1 MENVAKRSTPAMNNE
16 ILCFDNAEFGSVR
29 TAEINGKV
37 YFCGT
42 DVAKALGYTVP
53 HKAIREHCR
62 YGLKQTVPHPQ
73 SPDKVIEMSFI
84 PEGDIYRLVAHSK
97 LPTAE
102 KFEQWVFDDVL
113 PSIRKHGL
121 YATDELLSDPDFAIA
136 AFTALKEERE
146 KNKALTEQVFA
157 QNRQIDTQTQQ
168 IAELEPKG
176 IYYDIILQTENTMTT
191 TQIAKDYGFSAQL
204 FNKILHELEIVY
216 PQNGSWVLYQQ
227 YANSGFGKTNT
238 YTYWKGDGEN
248 SSLSLVW
255 TQTGRLFLYERLKSH
270 GILPVV
276 ETEYS
281 DANFSN
287 PIVVKCQG
295 KNSEN
300 HAKFRGIPHD
310 LMEEAYKA
318 YKEKTSPL
326 KNIVKSLGIS
336 LTTFYKKADKYE
348 RFPDLRVY

>member
-1 MENVAKRSTPAMNNE
+1 MNELKIFENP
-16 ILCFDNAEFGSVR
+16 EFGSVR
-29 TAEINGKV
+29 LVEIEGEPWFV
-37 YFCGT
+37 SS
-42 DVAKALGYTVP
+42 DVCKALEIANPSDALKRLDEDERMTIDLTESHSGQRGGAQKLNVVNEPGLYSIVLGSRKKEAKAFKRWIT
-53 HKAIREHCR
+53 H
-62 YGLKQTVPHPQ
+62 
-73 SPDKVIEMSFI
+73 DVI
-84 PEGDIYRLVAHSK
+84 
-97 LPTAE
+97 PT
-102 KFEQWVFDDVL
+102 
-113 PSIRKHGL
+113 IHKHGAYMTPEAIEKVL
-121 YATDELLSDPDFAIA
+121 YNPDYLIA
-136 AFTALKEERE
+136 LANILKDAQE

-157 QNRQIDTQTQQ
+157 QNQQIDSQAQQ

-216 PQNGSWVLYQQ
+216 QRNGSWVLYQQ

-255 TQTGRLFLYERLKSH
+255 TQTGRLFLYEKLKSH

-281 DANFSN
+281 DVNFSN
-287 PIVVKCQG
+287 PIVIKCQG
-295 KNSEN
+295 KSSEN

-310 LMEEAYKA
+310 LMEKAYKA
-318 YKEKTSPL
+318 YKEKTSSL
-326 KNIVKSLGIS
+326 KGIVKSLGIS
-336 LTTFYKKADKYE
+336 PTTFYKKADKFE

>member
-1 MENVAKRSTPAMNNE
+1 MNELKIFENP
-16 ILCFDNAEFGSVR
+16 EFGSVR
-29 TAEINGKV
+29 LVEIEGEPWFV
-37 YFCGT
+37 AT
-42 DVAKALGYTVP
+42 DVCGALEVKNASQALTRLDEDEKMTTLISNEGAATGKSQMAFVNESGLYSLVLGSRKPEAKAFKRWIT
-53 HKAIREHCR
+53 H
-62 YGLKQTVPHPQ
+62 
-73 SPDKVIEMSFI
+73 DVI
-84 PEGDIYRLVAHSK
+84 
-97 LPTAE
+97 PT
-102 KFEQWVFDDVL
+102 
-113 PSIRKHGL
+113 IHKHGAYMTPEAIEKVL
-121 YATDELLSDPDFAIA
+121 YNPDYLIA
-136 AFTALKEERE
+136 LANTLKDAQE

-157 QNRQIDTQTQQ
+157 QNQQIDSQAQQ

-255 TQTGRLFLYERLKSH
+255 TQTGRLFLYEKLKSH

-310 LMEEAYKA
+310 LMEKAYKA

-326 KNIVKSLGIS
+326 KGIVKSLGIS
-336 LTTFYKKADKYE
+336 LTTFYKKVDKYE
-348 RFPDLRVY
+348 RFPNLRVY

>member
-1 MENVAKRSTPAMNNE
+1 MNELKIFKNPEFGTVRLVEIDGEPWFVGKDVAE
-16 ILCFDNAEFGSVR
+16 ILGYSD
-29 TAEINGKV
+29 TA
-37 YFCGT
+37 
-42 DVAKALGYTVP
+42 
-53 HKAIREHCR
+53 KAIRVHVDDEDKGVDEMDTPGGKQKITVINES
-62 YGLKQTVPHPQ
+62 GLY
-73 SPDKVIEMSFI
+73 SLILS
-84 PEGDIYRLVAHSK
+84 SK
-97 LPTAE
+97 LPTA
-102 KFEQWVFDDVL
+102 KQFKRWVTAEVL
-113 PSIRKHGL
+113 PTIHKHGAYMTPEAIEKVL
-121 YATDELLSDPDFAIA
+121 YNPDYLIA
-136 AFTALKEERE
+136 LANTLKDAQE

-157 QNRQIDTQTQQ
+157 QNQQIDSQAQQ

-255 TQTGRLFLYERLKSH
+255 TQTGRLFLYEKLKSH

-326 KNIVKSLGIS
+326 KGIVKSLGIS
-336 LTTFYKKADKYE
+336 LTTFYKKVDKYE
-348 RFPDLRVY
+348 RFPNLRVY

>member
-1 MENVAKRSTPAMNNE
+1 MNELKIFENP
-16 ILCFDNAEFGSVR
+16 EFGSVR
-29 TAEINGKV
+29 LVEIEGEPWFV
-37 YFCGT
+37 AT
-42 DVAKALGYTVP
+42 DVCGALEVKNASQALTRLDEDEKMTTLISNEGAATGKSQMAFVNESGLYSLVLGSRKPEAKAFKRWIT
-53 HKAIREHCR
+53 H
-62 YGLKQTVPHPQ
+62 
-73 SPDKVIEMSFI
+73 DVI
-84 PEGDIYRLVAHSK
+84 
-97 LPTAE
+97 PT
-102 KFEQWVFDDVL
+102 
-113 PSIRKHGL
+113 IHKHGAYMTPETIEKVL
-121 YATDELLSDPDFAIA
+121 YNPDYLIA
-136 AFTALKEERE
+136 LANTLKDAQE
-146 KNKALTEQVFA
+146 KNKALTEQVFV
-157 QNRQIDTQTQQ
+157 QNQRIDAQTQQ

-176 IYYDIILQTENTMTT
+176 AYYDLILQTENTMTT

-255 TQTGRLFLYERLKSH
+255 TQTGRLFLYEKLKSH

-310 LMEEAYKA
+310 IMERAYKA
-318 YKEKTSPL
+318 YKQKTSPL
-326 KNIVKSLGIS
+326 KDIVKALGIS
-336 LTTFYKKADKYE
+336 TNTFYKKTDKFK

>member
-1 MENVAKRSTPAMNNE
+1 MNELKIFENP
-16 ILCFDNAEFGSVR
+16 EFGSVR
-29 TAEINGKV
+29 LVEIDGEPWFVGKDVAEILGYSNSR
-37 YFCGT
+37 
-42 DVAKALGYTVP
+42 KALADHVDDEDKNDGVT
-53 HKAIREHCR
+53 IRDSIGREQKPILINES
-62 YGLKQTVPHPQ
+62 GLY
-73 SPDKVIEMSFI
+73 SLILS
-84 PEGDIYRLVAHSK
+84 SK
-97 LPTAE
+97 LPTA
-102 KFEQWVFDDVL
+102 KQFKRWVTVEVL
-113 PSIRKHGL
+113 PTIHKHGAYMTPEAIEKAL
-121 YATDELLSDPDFAIA
+121 YNPDYLIA
-136 AFTALKEERE
+136 LANTLKDAQE

-157 QNRQIDTQTQQ
+157 QNQQIDAQTQQ

-176 IYYDIILQTENTMTT
+176 AYYDIILQTENTMTT

-255 TQTGRLFLYERLKSH
+255 TQTGRLFLYEKLKSH

-300 HAKFRGIPHD
+300 HAKFRGIPHK

-336 LTTFYKKADKYE
+336 PTTFYKKADKYE

>member
-1 MENVAKRSTPAMNNE
+1 MNELKIFENP
-16 ILCFDNAEFGSVR
+16 EFGSVR
-29 TAEINGKV
+29 LVEIDGEPWFVGKDVAEILGYSNSR
-37 YFCGT
+37 
-42 DVAKALGYTVP
+42 KALADHVDDEDKNNGVT
-53 HKAIREHCR
+53 IRDSIGREQKPILINES
-62 YGLKQTVPHPQ
+62 GLY
-73 SPDKVIEMSFI
+73 SLILS
-84 PEGDIYRLVAHSK
+84 SK
-97 LPTAE
+97 LPQA
-102 KFEQWVFDDVL
+102 KQFKRWVTVEVL
-113 PSIRKHGL
+113 PTIHKHGAYMTPEAIEKVL
-121 YATDELLSDPDFAIA
+121 YNPDYLIA
-136 AFTALKEERE
+136 LANTLKDAQG

-157 QNRQIDTQTQQ
+157 QNQQLDAQSQQ

-176 IYYDIILQTENTMTT
+176 AYYDIILQTENTMTT

-227 YANSGFGKTNT
+227 YANGGFGKTNT

-255 TQTGRLFLYERLKSH
+255 TQTGRLFLYEKLKSH

-310 LMEEAYKA
+310 LMEKAYKA

-326 KNIVKSLGIS
+326 KIIVKSLGIS
-336 LTTFYKKADKYE
+336 PTTFYKKADKYE

>member
-1 MENVAKRSTPAMNNE
+1 MNELKIFENP
-16 ILCFDNAEFGSVR
+16 EFGSVR
-29 TAEINGKV
+29 LVEIDGEPWFVGKDVAEILGYSNSR
-37 YFCGT
+37 
-42 DVAKALGYTVP
+42 KALADHVDDEDKNDGVT
-53 HKAIREHCR
+53 IRDSIGREQKPILINES
-62 YGLKQTVPHPQ
+62 GLY
-73 SPDKVIEMSFI
+73 SLILSS
-84 PEGDIYRLVAHSK
+84 R
-97 LPTAE
+97 LPTA
-102 KFEQWVFDDVL
+102 KQFKRWVTVEVL
-113 PSIRKHGL
+113 PTIHKHGAYMTPEAIEKVL
-121 YATDELLSDPDFAIA
+121 YSPDYLIA
-136 AFTALKEERE
+136 LANTLKDAQE

-157 QNRQIDTQTQQ
+157 QNQQIDAQTQQ

-176 IYYDIILQTENTMTT
+176 AYYDIILQTENTMTT

-255 TQTGRLFLYERLKSH
+255 TQTGRLFLYEKLKSH

-281 DANFSN
+281 DANFSS

-300 HAKFRGIPHD
+300 HAKFRGIPHK

-326 KNIVKSLGIS
+326 KSIVKSLGIS
-336 LTTFYKKADKYE
+336 PTTFYKKADKYE